1 MHFTATNDGG
11 TRALRL
17 WGHLAADLLCGV
29 IVTMIALRFYP
40 PPPETALMVS
50 AALVA
55 FVLLCWLAMRRHDRS
70 LCEHCVAALPLDAA
84 ERAARSRFRFRVV
97 HAGSEP
103 RLAVPYLATL
113 VLVNFA
119 PGEWGRLLWVAVQLT
134 LIYAL
139 RCAVAHRRLQPWCP
153 WCSGGGDKDRA
164 GTDPLPDHRQLV

>member
-1 MHFTATNDGG
+1 MQFSAAHDGSAP
-11 TRALRL
+11 ALRL

-29 IVTMIALRFYP
+29 IVTMIGLRFYP
-40 PPPETALMVS
+40 PPPAMALTVS

-55 FVLLCWLAMRRHDRS
+55 FVLMCWVAMRRHDRG

-84 ERAARSRFRFRVV
+84 ERAARYRLRFRVV

-119 PGEWGRLLWVAVQLT
+119 PGEWGRLLWVVMQLT

-164 GTDPLPDHRQLV
+164 DTDPLPHSRQLV